1 MIERIS
7 PAEYSR
13 RRGCSRKTVS
23 VKIKAGII
31 TLIDG
36 TLDPVLADQQWD
48 ASVKQIHPD
57 QKIPNA
63 YVAVARAANMNYDF
77 HQSRAKRETHEADL
91 SELKLRQRAGE
102 LVEVAEVTYALTDYG
117 ATLKSLIQ
125 QWPDRLAPVLAHE
138 TDVSKINAI
147 LKTECNQLI
156 DELRD
161 LAIKIAGSLKNES
174 SERT

>member
-1 MIERIS
+1 MTERIS

-31 TLIDG
+31 TVIDG

-48 ASVKQIHPD
+48 SGIKQLHPLTKNNAAYDAVK
-57 QKIPNA
+57 KS
-63 YVAVARAANMNYDF
+63 AAISYDF

-161 LAIKIAGSLKNES
+161 LAIKIAGLLKNES